1 MVRVLLLVR
10 VQTLEATMEERNLI
24 DVRRKFIRLYR
35 QDPPP
40 AIVPPPREPLAPILD
55 RWVAKRFTLDEVS
68 LLVKLE
74 HEYGQTAVTTWFE
87 SVLAEVKLAS

>member
-1 MVRVLLLVR
+1 MNDM
-10 VQTLEATMEERNLI
+10 TLT

-40 AIVPPPREPLAPILD
+40 KIVPPPREPLAPILD
-55 RWVAKRFTLDEVS
+55 RWVAKRFTLDEVTV
-68 LLVKLE
+68 LMRLE
-74 HEYGQTAVTTWFE
+74 HEYGQPAVNAWFE